1 MSEGYERMTAMAKS
15 GPPNGSAANSVLTWF
30 PGSSRGAVLTK

>member
-15 GPPNGSAANSVLTWF
+15 GPPNGSAANSVLTWY
-30 PGSSRGAVLTK
+30 PGSSPGQVLTR